1 MRLEVILMI
10 HVIKTQRKITV
21 ENTKLRHTKLRHTKR
36 GTAEKKTFD
45 VPGSI

>member
-1 MRLEVILMI
+1 MRLEGILLI

-21 ENTKLRHTKLRHTKR
+21 ENTKLRHTKR